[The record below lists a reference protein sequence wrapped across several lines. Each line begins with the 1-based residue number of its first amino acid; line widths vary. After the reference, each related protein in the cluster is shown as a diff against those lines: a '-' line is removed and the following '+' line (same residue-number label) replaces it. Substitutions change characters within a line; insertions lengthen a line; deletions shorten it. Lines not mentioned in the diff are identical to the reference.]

1 MEVWIVTANGIGDF
15 LNLFSEVFFFLFGY
29 KDRNVLQI
37 CLHALHLLFLYT
49 YSKALKLSIRISKYF
64 ILLLPRVCIFSLYG
78 LTASI
83 SNLLYLYMYTE
94 DYTTF
99 YCTLSPIALSCFF
112 FFLAAWHSAHNA
124 CKITVWHTILAGSN
138 SCDFLGG
145 FLYDLQKSGK
155 WAYGPKR
162 DYGLIIRLCNRLCKA
177 RMALW

>member
-1 MEVWIVTANGIGDF
+1 MEELLSALATKLQSKRCAGCAICRLQRTSMEVWIVTANGIGDF

-99 YCTLSPIALSCFF
+99 IVLFHPL
-112 FFLAAWHSAHNA
+112 H
-124 CKITVWHTILAGSN
+124 
-138 SCDFLGG
+138 
-145 FLYDLQKSGK
+145 
-155 WAYGPKR
+155 
-162 DYGLIIRLCNRLCKA
+162 
-177 RMALW
+177 

>member
-112 FFLAAWHSAHNA
+112 FFWQPG
-124 CKITVWHTILAGSN
+124 TVHIMLVKLPCGTQFWQVLILAIFWGVFSTICKKAEN
-138 SCDFLGG
+138 
-145 FLYDLQKSGK
+145 
-155 WAYGPKR
+155 
-162 DYGLIIRLCNRLCKA
+162 GLMA
-177 RMALW
+177 RNVTTG